1 MEYEKWCMHCS
12 RGQTLVIAEIRENPI
27 RSFVKVAAW
36 KWLNYVDSFI
46 THDHQLFVLKEL
58 E

>member
-1 MEYEKWCMHCS
+1 MVYALFARS
-12 RGQTLVIAEIRENPI
+12 NVSAIAEIRENPI

-36 KWLNYVDSFI
+36 KWLNYVDSFN